1 MNISNING
9 KITVNGKTYK
19 GNDVS
24 VKNNEIYIDGKLV
37 DKATT
42 IEITINGDVG
52 KIDNGAGDITI
63 NGNVTGNVSNDV
75 GDIKCGNVGGNISN
89 DVGDIEC
96 GNVEGKVSTSVGDV
110 RRKKIL
116 GLF

>member
-1 MNISNING
+1 MNITNING

-19 GNDVS
+19 GNDVY
-24 VKNNEIYIDGKLV
+24 VRNNEIYIDGKMV

-42 IEITINGDVG
+42 IQITINGNVG
-52 KIDNGAGDITI
+52 EIDNGTGDITI
-63 NGNVTGNVSNDV
+63 NGNVTGNISNDV
-75 GDIKCGNVGGNISN
+75 GDIKCGNVGGNVSN

-96 GNVEGKVSTSVGDV
+96 CNVEGKASTCVGDV
-110 RRKKIL
+110 KRKKIL